1 MPSTITNTH
10 RQHNAIFIT
19 KAYYILFILIKTK
32 YKTSNLISTRQC
44 SCTELD
50 RIDQINISCFI
61 VFSLLENKQSISGH
75 KSEFSDT
82 VNLFFQRIYKYS
94 SLAVMERHLTWLLL
108 NKQLTI
114 PKLSC
119 TFTKIKKCSTYV

>member
-44 SCTELD
+44 SCTKLD

-61 VFSLLENKQSISGH
+61 EFSLLENKQSISGH

-82 VNLFFQRIYKYS
+82 VNLFFQRIYK
-94 SLAVMERHLTWLLL
+94 
-108 NKQLTI
+108 
-114 PKLSC
+114 
-119 TFTKIKKCSTYV
+119 